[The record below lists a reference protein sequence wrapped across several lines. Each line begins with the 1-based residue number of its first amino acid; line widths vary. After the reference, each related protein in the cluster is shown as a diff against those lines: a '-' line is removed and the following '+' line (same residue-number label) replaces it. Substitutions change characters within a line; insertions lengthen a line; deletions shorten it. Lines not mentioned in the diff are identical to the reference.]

1 MTAVSKRI
9 PPRADNKY
17 THQGI
22 DLPLLPLRS
31 GLAVKTICG
40 KKIDSANLKEKD
52 RNERKKE
59 RVCFASRF
67 TSDHPRKYHNIL

>member
-1 MTAVSKRI
+1 MTPVSKRI

-31 GLAVKTICG
+31 GLAVKTICE
-40 KKIDSANLKEKD
+40 KKIGSANLKGKD
-52 RNERKKE
+52 RNQRKK
-59 RVCFASRF
+59 RYALLHGLQLQASQY
-67 TSDHPRKYHNIL
+67 KWMKKK

>member
-1 MTAVSKRI
+1 MTPVSKRI

-40 KKIDSANLKEKD
+40 KKKYIQLTCKKNIETKGRKGVLCFTVYNCKL
-52 RNERKKE
+52 RNI
-59 RVCFASRF
+59 
-67 TSDHPRKYHNIL
+67 NG